1 MGAIS
6 INVSQTRGQ
15 WISSLACKVCA
26 DCSQHTDACL
36 PVTAI
41 QTLSFIDVN
50 LIVQGQGPYT
60 RLIDEASGVLLA
72 QLRTFKRNN
81 VHGFIIDER
90 KSQDDGSHYARILA
104 WGGQSLR
111 VIDLTGRK
119 DSAAIF
125 KASLSAASAEYAAP
139 DWILD
144 ACASYG
150 NDNERRAYLVTAHN
164 ALQGLDVVPSTSSN
178 YKRSIRLQQLA
189 AGVKSILYSADVVAL
204 SATHILIAAGTVFGE
219 IIVWSC
225 FLEDHEISSSN
236 HPTSIHHFFTGH
248 EGSIFGVCISP
259 EVPFLFGDKSGR
271 LLASC
276 SDDRTIRIW
285 NISDCFQ
292 ASRQDPSAYSTDGF
306 ELRST
311 GFGNI
316 TGDTQPL
323 DSEAYIT
330 SAFGHISRIWGV
342 YFLPASLCH
351 ERQLSLVSRG
361 EDATCQ
367 LWRLSWDTLPS
378 QTTNFALQNVST
390 LHYHSGKNIWSLAT
404 SSSSTETLI
413 YTGGADGA
421 LRSFRIS
428 HDRDG
433 KIDSGKHC
441 DAYENE
447 TTTNAKADR
456 VMKAFAFVADDCFI
470 ATTFQGEVLLGWIK
484 SRSCSRVEQRPDI
497 TWETLSVADDLRS
510 FSIISSIPRQGMAIL
525 GNGNGLI
532 RLYRHQSKSLITLTE
547 TGRRPVGLFMLDLQ
561 DKDAAISR
569 IPGDVSSVIS
579 YPSSEQADLY
589 IVKTGEDAMPY
600 VNNKSLVLPPTF
612 QVACASLVL
621 DNRYLVLGSKA
632 GALAIYEMS
641 DTTEPSQCLKCVR
654 RVHGEVLV
662 THISRVASPVS
673 VGDKTLEYFW
683 TCGRDGNYCVHA
695 LEATTSPGGPVHLRT
710 IHRSSPVFGQHVEG
724 AYFDEI
730 SHDLMLYGFRSNRFI
745 LWNETTQCA
754 LIDLE
759 CGGVHRSW
767 AYNPYRDAA
776 GAGVFLWKKASDFN
790 IFQMGT
796 ASHRALRAGGHGRE
810 IKCAAVSSVI
820 DGSEGSLIAT
830 GAEDTTVRIFMPTDS
845 KTESPWGIFRCLRVL
860 NKHETGLQQISWS
873 KNGKFLFTSGG
884 CEEFFVWRIR
894 SIPEFGIAT
903 LHEASSPKDD
913 PTSDLRITSFDVL
926 DVEGQEGGDCFLLCL
941 VYSNSMVKVSISM
954 VYLSIST
961 DFLGFPLC
969 VIWRRGPLYA
979 ARKRYIHDQ
988 LPYSSELPAFR
999 FLDQPGNVRDGWSL
1013 YALGLKCYCQRLFL
1027 CDIISYYPK
1036 VNIPAK
1042 YDKPNYDI
1050 LAHSTSHPS

>member
-1 MGAIS
+1 
-6 INVSQTRGQ
+6 
-15 WISSLACKVCA
+15 
-26 DCSQHTDACL
+26 
-36 PVTAI
+36 
-41 QTLSFIDVN
+41 
-50 LIVQGQGPYT
+50 
-60 RLIDEASGVLLA
+60 
-72 QLRTFKRNN
+72 
-81 VHGFIIDER
+81 
-90 KSQDDGSHYARILA
+90 
-104 WGGQSLR
+104 
-111 VIDLTGRK
+111 
-119 DSAAIF
+119 
-125 KASLSAASAEYAAP
+125 
-139 DWILD
+139 
-144 ACASYG
+144 
-150 NDNERRAYLVTAHN
+150 
-164 ALQGLDVVPSTSSN
+164 
-178 YKRSIRLQQLA
+178 
-189 AGVKSILYSADVVAL
+189 
-204 SATHILIAAGTVFGE
+204 
-219 IIVWSC
+219 
-225 FLEDHEISSSN
+225 
-236 HPTSIHHFFTGH
+236 
-248 EGSIFGVCISP
+248 
-259 EVPFLFGDKSGR
+259 
-271 LLASC
+271 
-276 SDDRTIRIW
+276 
-285 NISDCFQ
+285 
-292 ASRQDPSAYSTDGF
+292 
-306 ELRST
+306 
-311 GFGNI
+311 
-316 TGDTQPL
+316 
-323 DSEAYIT
+323 
-330 SAFGHISRIWGV
+330 
-342 YFLPASLCH
+342 
-351 ERQLSLVSRG
+351 
-361 EDATCQ
+361 
-367 LWRLSWDTLPS
+367 
-378 QTTNFALQNVST
+378 
-390 LHYHSGKNIWSLAT
+390 
-404 SSSSTETLI
+404 
-413 YTGGADGA
+413 
-421 LRSFRIS
+421 
-428 HDRDG
+428 
-433 KIDSGKHC
+433 
-441 DAYENE
+441 
-447 TTTNAKADR
+447 
-456 VMKAFAFVADDCFI
+456 
-470 ATTFQGEVLLGWIK
+470 
-484 SRSCSRVEQRPDI
+484 
-497 TWETLSVADDLRS
+497 
-510 FSIISSIPRQGMAIL
+510 
-525 GNGNGLI
+525 
-532 RLYRHQSKSLITLTE
+532 
-547 TGRRPVGLFMLDLQ
+547 
-561 DKDAAISR
+561 
-569 IPGDVSSVIS
+569 
-579 YPSSEQADLY
+579 
-589 IVKTGEDAMPY
+589 
-600 VNNKSLVLPPTF
+600 
-612 QVACASLVL
+612 
-621 DNRYLVLGSKA
+621 
-632 GALAIYEMS
+632 MS